1 MLILTRRVGETLMV
15 GDDVT
20 VTVLGVKGNQVR
32 IGVNAPKEVA
42 VHREEIYQRIQHEK
56 KQRHRRECLIFGL
69 YFSRKL
75 VSCAAK
81 SLSNDRKIRVP
92 ERWVSG

>member
-32 IGVNAPKEVA
+32 IGVNAPKEVS
-42 VHREEIYQRIQHEK
+42 VHREEIYMRIQAEK
-56 KQRHRRECLIFGL
+56 G
-69 YFSRKL
+69 
-75 VSCAAK
+75 
-81 SLSNDRKIRVP
+81 SNNGADSSSID
-92 ERWVSG
+92 

>member
-32 IGVNAPKEVA
+32 IGVNAPKEVS
-42 VHREEIYQRIQHEK
+42 VHREEIYMRIQAEK
-56 KQRHRRECLIFGL
+56 GCLL
-69 YFSRKL
+69 YTSPSPR
-75 VSCAAK
+75 
-81 SLSNDRKIRVP
+81 DR
-92 ERWVSG
+92 G